1 MTYEAK
7 LEKNGKITLPKAV
20 IQELGIK
27 QGDIVI
33 FWVAECGGK
42 TYYYLTTHINE
53 LGRFIEI
60 REEPTPP

>member
-20 IQELGIK
+20 IQELGII

-33 FWVAECGGK
+33 FWAAKCSGK
-42 TYYYLTTHINE
+42 THYYLTTKINQ
-53 LGRFIEI
+53 LSWFVGN
-60 REEPTPP
+60 T